1 MTMAADQN
9 PQQRVMPT
17 LRMIDCTRLPDWRR

>member
-1 MTMAADQN
+1 MMAGDQN

-17 LRMIDCTRLPDWRR
+17 PRMTD